1 MRLFT
6 NISFLT
12 ALLAIFGCSVTAAI
26 AVLAFGCSHF
36 ILAFIIPVSCLCYF
50 LSLLIA
56 HFIAQPLTEL
66 AQKTRAYR
74 EGDKSIVFEPTGALY
89 EADQLSEDFREL
101 NRAYEAKLDE
111 LSKVQ
116 DRQDSFVSDVAHEFR
131 TPLTAI
137 SGNA

>member
-12 ALLAIFGCSVTAAI
+12 ALLAIFGSSVTAAI
-26 AVLAFGCSHF
+26 AVLAFGCSRF

-66 AQKTRAYR
+66 AQKRAPTAKATRASCSNLQVR
-74 EGDKSIVFEPTGALY
+74 CT
-89 EADQLSEDFREL
+89 
-101 NRAYEAKLDE
+101 KLTSC
-111 LSKVQ
+111 LK
-116 DRQDSFVSDVAHEFR
+116 
-131 TPLTAI
+131 I
-137 SGNA
+137 SAS